1 VKVYFGSYAY
11 FVIFLGAFGVI
22 TWLLGLPWYAV
33 ALLAAGMIGLRAWAA
48 LAIKRYDRHQEN
60 L

>member
-1 VKVYFGSYAY
+1 MKVYFGSYVY
-11 FVIFLGAFGVI
+11 FVIYLGAFGVI

-33 ALLAAGMIGLRAWAA
+33 ALLAAGMIGLRVWTT
-48 LAIKRYDRHQEN
+48 LAIKRHDQHQEN